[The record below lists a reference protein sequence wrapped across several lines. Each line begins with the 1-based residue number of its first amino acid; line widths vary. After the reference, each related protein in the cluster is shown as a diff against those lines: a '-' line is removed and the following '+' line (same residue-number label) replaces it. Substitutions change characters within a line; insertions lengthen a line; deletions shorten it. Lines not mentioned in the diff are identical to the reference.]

1 MRPLVLHLVDS
12 FHEGGSER
20 QAVQLARSLRSS
32 GRYAVQIASL
42 SGEGPLRH
50 LVDEE
55 LFDPAAC
62 YPLKTFYDGNAL
74 RQLTRFVHR
83 LRRLRVEIVHT
94 HDFYSNIFGMTAATI
109 AGIPVKI
116 ASRRES
122 SKRPSLKRLFERQAY
137 RVADRVVGNCEEV
150 RRQLI
155 EEGVKPHKVLTFYNG
170 LDFERV
176 DFGPIDIGRVESPQ
190 PGGRREALF
199 RFGLPQDC
207 EGWVVAIVA
216 NLREVKDHRTF
227 LRAAQKVYHEE
238 SKSAF
243 VIAGE
248 GPLLESLQ
256 AFARELG
263 IARRTFFLGRCEQV
277 AELLRASDVC
287 VLSSRSEGFSN
298 AILEYMAA
306 RRPIVAT
313 DVGGIRE
320 AMDDGEAGYLVR
332 PGDDRGMAQS
342 ILSLLH
348 DRQTARRMGDRGR
361 AIVEERF
368 SSHRQLARAERLY
381 DELLAGRNTRRLAIE
396 AEYNKAGT
404 R

>member
-32 GRYAVQIASL
+32 GRYEVQIASL
-42 SGEGPLRH
+42 SSQGPLRG

-62 YPLKTFYDGNAL
+62 YPLRTFYDGNAL
-74 RQLTRFVHR
+74 RQLARFVHR

-94 HDFYSNIFGMTAATI
+94 HDFYSNIFGMTAAAI

-122 SKRPSLKRLFERQAY
+122 SKRASVKRLFERQAY

-155 EEGVKPHKVLTFYNG
+155 EEGVKPDKVLTFYNG
-170 LDFERV
+170 LDLGR
-176 DFGPIDIGRVESPQ
+176 IDLGRIDSLQ

-199 RFGLPQDC
+199 HLGLPQDC
-207 EGWVVAIVA
+207 EGRVVAIVA
-216 NLREVKDHRTF
+216 NLRGVKDHRTF
-227 LRAAQKVYHEE
+227 LRAAQKVYHDEPR
-238 SKSAF
+238 SAF
-243 VIAGE
+243 VVAGE
-248 GPLLESLQ
+248 GPLLDSLR

-263 IARRTFFLGRCEQV
+263 IARRTFFLGRCEHV
-277 AELLRASDVC
+277 AELLHASDVC

-348 DRQTARRMGDRGR
+348 DRQIARRMGDRGR

-368 SSHRQLARAERLY
+368 SVLRQLVTAERLY
-381 DELLAGRNTRRLAIE
+381 DELLVGRKTNRLSIE
-396 AEYNKAGT
+396 AEYN
-404 R
+404 